1 MAIRRAGLSVALLLG
16 TAALLLAAVAL
27 TLYGLRASQ
36 PPDLA
41 AETSPLVLDRN
52 GQLLRAFTVDDG
64 RWRLAVSLDEVD
76 PLYLR
81 MLLGYEDRRFWQHAG
96 VDLWA
101 LLRAAWQALG
111 QGRIVSGG
119 STLTMQVV
127 RLRLGLATGSLEDKW
142 RQFGGALALERVED
156 KHQVLEAYLN
166 LAPFGGNHEGV
177 RAASLAWFDREPR
190 RLTPAQAAL
199 LVALPQSPEQRR
211 PDRSPDAARRGRD
224 RVLARAEALGLIDAD
239 TAAAARREPIPT
251 RRRPFPMLAPHL
263 ARRARA
269 LSPAAG
275 VHRLTLDA
283 RLQAR
288 LQTLA
293 AERAEQLPDAVSVA
307 ILVADHGSGEVLASV
322 GSAGLL
328 EFERDGFVDMT
339 RAARSPGSTLKPL
352 IYGLA
357 FELGLAHPESLI
369 DDRPRAFG
377 GYVPENFDRGFQGTV
392 TIRAALQQSLNV
404 PAVTLLERVGPARL
418 LARLRRAGAE
428 PRLPE
433 AAVGAGLAIG
443 LGGVGLSLTDLV
455 SVYAAIARGGDP
467 VMLQDG
473 LRDPIGPD
481 RARVS
486 ADATVSSDPRL
497 SAERMRSAG
506 AATHPDSS
514 DYARRS
520 GASGMHIR
528 TSAVAERNPVLS
540 PRAAW
545 YLASILSGAQRL
557 DLSGGA
563 IALKT
568 GTSYGYR
575 DAWALGFDGQQVI
588 GVWVGRPDGAAV
600 PGLTGTEAAV
610 PILYDAFSRLD
621 ERMPLP
627 GPPSAVLMAV
637 SAELP
642 LPLRRVGGNPSSEPD
657 DQLEIAFPPDGAVVD
672 LGLGLGLGGGA
683 ELTLKVRNGS
693 PPFQWL
699 ANGRPI
705 AQAPYARS
713 VQWRPEGPGF
723 ATIAVIDGKGQSSRV
738 SVSLQ

>member
-1 MAIRRAGLSVALLLG
+1 MGWRHSVLIRRAVLAGVLLIGIAVLLLVAG
-16 TAALLLAAVAL
+16 ALRLQAL
-27 TLYGLRASQ
+27 RSGQ

-41 AETSPLVLDRN
+41 LATSVQVLDRN

-64 RWRLAVSLDEVD
+64 RWRLPLSLDEVD
-76 PLYLR
+76 PLYR
-81 MLLGYEDRRFWQHAG
+81 QMLLGYEDRRFWQHAG
-96 VDLWA
+96 VDPRA
-101 LLRAAWQALG
+101 LLRAGWQALRY
-111 QGRIVSGG
+111 GRIVSGG
-119 STLTMQVV
+119 STLSMQVV
-127 RLRLGLATGSLEDKW
+127 RLRWELSTGSWQDKW
-142 RQFGGALALERVED
+142 RQLGGALALERVATKE
-156 KHQVLEAYLN
+156 QLLEAYLS
-166 LAPFGGNHEGV
+166 LAPFGGNLEGV
-177 RAASLAWFDREPR
+177 RAASLAWFGREPR

-199 LVALPQSPEQRR
+199 LVALPQAPEQRR
-211 PDRSPDAARRGRD
+211 PDRYPEAARRGRD

-251 RRRPFPMLAPHL
+251 QRRAFPMLAPHL
-263 ARRARA
+263 ARRALRQ
-269 LSPAAG
+269 SPAAG

-283 RLQAR
+283 RIQAR

-293 AERAEQLPDAVSVA
+293 AEQAARLPDAVSVA
-307 ILVADHGSGEVLASV
+307 ILVADHGSGEILASV

-328 EFERDGFVDMT
+328 ERERDGFVDMT
-339 RAARSPGSTLKPL
+339 AALRSPGSTLKPL

-369 DDRPRAFG
+369 EDRPRAFG

-392 TIRAALQQSLNV
+392 TVRAALQQSLNV

-433 AAVGAGLAIG
+433 AAAGAGLAIG
-443 LGGVGLSLTDLV
+443 LGGLGLSLTDLV
-455 SVYAAIARGGDP
+455 SLYAAIARGGEP
-467 VMLQDG
+467 VTLQDG
-473 LRDPIGPD
+473 LRRPIGAD
-481 RARVS
+481 RTAVGYN
-486 ADATVSSDPRL
+486 P
-497 SAERMRSAG
+497 AG
-506 AATHPDSS
+506 
-514 DYARRS
+514 
-520 GASGMHIR
+520 
-528 TSAVAERNPVLS
+528 RNPVLP

-545 YLASILSGAQRL
+545 YLASILSGAERL
-557 DLSGGA
+557 DQGGGA

-575 DAWALGFDGQQVI
+575 DAWALGFDGKQVI

-610 PILYDAFSRLD
+610 PILRDAFARLD
-621 ERMPLP
+621 DRVPLP
-627 GPPSAVLMAV
+627 GPPSAVLMA
-637 SAELP
+637 SSTELP
-642 LPLRRVGGNPSSEPD
+642 LPLRRVSGNASGAPD

-672 LGLGLGLGGGA
+672 LGLGLGLSGGA
-683 ELTLKVRNGS
+683 ELALKVRNGS

-705 AQAPYARS
+705 AHAPHART
-713 VQWRPEGPGF
+713 VQWSPEGPGF
-723 ATIAVIDGKGQSSRV
+723 ATIAVIDGQGQSSRV